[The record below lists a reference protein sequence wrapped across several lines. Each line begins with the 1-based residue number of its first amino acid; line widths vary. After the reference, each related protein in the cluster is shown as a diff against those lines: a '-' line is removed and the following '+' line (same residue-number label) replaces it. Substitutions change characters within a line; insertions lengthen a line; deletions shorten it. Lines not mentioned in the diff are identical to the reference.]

1 MKNKNLLAENM
12 LRYRAKN
19 LSETAKRK
27 IVKLA
32 EIISEQDAP
41 NGSSNITLYLQDIM
55 AGNQVAKIS
64 GRQTFYSFP
73 LKPNAGQGGALGL
86 PGDVATYNNE
96 SAIYKVGVNQY
107 IVVGNI
113 GILDET
119 GQRIQNERTQAF
131 KVIMS
136 PGIGNGYGNAVRF
149 TVNPSPVT
157 DTSRTIAALL
167 KESVPQNQRKEGI
180 DLSQISKTFINN
192 MVRTFKL
199 IGLAND
205 IPNMDDLYKQ
215 VKTYI

>member
-19 LSETAKRK
+19 LSETAKKK

-55 AGNQVAKIS
+55 AGKQVAKIS

-73 LKPNAGQGGALGL
+73 LKPGAGQGGAVDL
-86 PGDVATYNNE
+86 PGDVATYNKQ
-96 SAIYKVGVNQY
+96 SAIYKVGGNQY

-113 GILDET
+113 GIIDKT
-119 GQRIQNERTQAF
+119 GQQIQNVQPQAF
-131 KVIMS
+131 KVTMS
-136 PGIGNGYGNAVRF
+136 PGIGTGYGNAVRF
-149 TVNPSPVT
+149 TVKPSPVT

-167 KESVPQNQRKEGI
+167 KASVPQNQRKEGV
-180 DLSQISKTFINN
+180 DLSQTSKTFIDN

-205 IPNMDDLYKQ
+205 MSNMDDLYKQ